1 MLMIEHRCTSCN
13 GWALSFDDL
22 VNKCNEAKFFDEYMP
37 SKERFK
43 HDICFECY
51 EGEVEGMAL
60 SVYEYEH
67 DV

>member
-1 MLMIEHRCTSCN
+1 
-13 GWALSFDDL
+13 LSFDDL